1 MKIRIDESYPG
12 EFEEPG
18 IEAKIARALSKAVDT
33 YQSHTFEPKVG
44 DLVRNVN
51 PQCIHHG
58 SEGTVTAVTSLTKGR
73 GTTVR
78 YRCRNAG
85 PKWDK
90 GDILEKTLDQLA
102 PLAAK
107 SLGCGHDHDH
117 DPLRKAKGGEV
128 DVLED
133 MTQLVSGLYG
143 ARMEQL
149 RQDIEALDVEG

>member
-1 MKIRIDESYPG
+1 MRIKIDESYPG
-12 EFEEPG
+12 EFQESG
-18 IEAKIARALSKAVDT
+18 IEAKLARALSKAMDT

-44 DLVRNVN
+44 DLVKNVN
-51 PQCIHHG
+51 PKCIHHG
-58 SEGTVTAVTSLTKGR
+58 SEGRVTAVTSLTKGR

-78 YRCRNAG
+78 YKCTNGG
-85 PKWDK
+85 PKWGK

-102 PLAAK
+102 PLVKK
-107 SLGCGHDHDH
+107 SLGCGHDHH

-133 MTQLVSGLYG
+133 MTQIVSGLY
-143 ARMEQL
+143 ATRMEQL